1 MIKQIRGVVMAI
13 GVLAMLGACGKAETE
28 LPNAETGIAEEQAQ
42 QENQEEDQKEQ
53 AQQTNGSEQAQTDQ
67 KGTETADGKEDP
79 EASERA
85 ETPDIPEDAVRIH
98 EVGVRLLNVEENES
112 ILLMRRTFEAYGDQR
127 TIEKIFRGS
136 NVVMEKDE
144 NEQKVIVTETAFF
157 TSEDEV
163 WKLSCLLDGEG
174 EEYTFEKGQVTPI
187 EQKEFLVSTESGDEA
202 VVILTPYGVWIQA
215 TDNWMAMSEAYQFT
229 AELTDGS
236 EEEIAILPL
245 ARSRQ
250 ARSQEMKELPGLGD
264 GYVMGEELQNENGD
278 SMGGRFIFWEEI
290 SLDDIVDIH
299 IYQ

>member
-1 MIKQIRGVVMAI
+1 MVKHVKGLMIAAS
-13 GVLAMLGACGKAETE
+13 LLMLMLLMSACGKAEAD
-28 LPNAETGIAEEQAQ
+28 LP
-42 QENQEEDQKEQ
+42 
-53 AQQTNGSEQAQTDQ
+53 
-67 KGTETADGKEDP
+67 GTETEVEVQEEQTQEKLEDPSVTGKEETTEQEKEDTA
-79 EASERA
+79 EAGEDSETSA
-85 ETPDIPEDAVRIH
+85 NSETPDIPEDAVRIH

-112 ILLMRRTFEAYGDQR
+112 ILLMRRTFEAYGDQKK
-127 TIEKIFRGS
+127 IEKIFRGS

-144 NEQKVIVTETAFF
+144 NEHKVIVTETAFF

-229 AELTDGS
+229 AELADGS
-236 EEEIAILPL
+236 ENEIVILPL
-245 ARSRQ
+245 TRSRQ
-250 ARSQEMKELPGLGD
+250 ARSQEMKELPYLGD
-264 GYVMGEELQNENGD
+264 GYVLGEELQNQKGD